1 MTATERPRVV
11 VATPGDPLDAG
22 TWSGSAAFLVQALE
36 RAGVLAGAIDASSR
50 SLDRVEQLVSFSP
63 ERARWRQRFHSR
75 SSLVSPLLRTA
86 RSRAVRRRLAAE
98 ADVVLHVGAWVE
110 LPGRVRG
117 SYHDGNLAVSL
128 AREEPLLD
136 PRSRSVRRALEADRR
151 FYDRMDVLL
160 PMSDWLRRSFVADF
174 GQDPDKVVTVGAGA
188 NLHELPEPLE
198 RDYDSPRFLFVG
210 KQWERKGGPQL
221 LEAFRLV
228 RAERPGAELWVV
240 GPEQAPAAEAGVRF
254 LGRISR
260 ATADGER
267 RLGEIYA
274 GATAFA
280 MPSLYEPFGIV
291 FLEAMAHGLACV
303 ASDRCAMPEIVADG
317 VTGYVVPARD
327 VERLAVK
334 LLELADPE
342 RARTFGDAGRRRFLE
357 RFTWDAVAAR
367 IVEALVTR
375 SAR

>member
-1 MTATERPRVV
+1 
-11 VATPGDPLDAG
+11 
-22 TWSGSAAFLVQALE
+22 
-36 RAGVLAGAIDASSR
+36 
-50 SLDRVEQLVSFSP
+50 
-63 ERARWRQRFHSR
+63 
-75 SSLVSPLLRTA
+75 
-86 RSRAVRRRLAAE
+86 
-98 ADVVLHVGAWVE
+98 
-110 LPGRVRG
+110 
-117 SYHDGNLAVSL
+117 
-128 AREEPLLD
+128 
-136 PRSRSVRRALEADRR
+136 
-151 FYDRMDVLL
+151 
-160 PMSDWLRRSFVADF
+160 
-174 GQDPDKVVTVGAGA
+174 
-188 NLHELPEPLE
+188 
-198 RDYDSPRFLFVG
+198 
-210 KQWERKGGPQL
+210 
-221 LEAFRLV
+221 V
-228 RAERPGAELWVV
+228 RAERPDAELWVV

-342 RARTFGDAGRRRFLE
+342 RARAFGDAGRRRFLE